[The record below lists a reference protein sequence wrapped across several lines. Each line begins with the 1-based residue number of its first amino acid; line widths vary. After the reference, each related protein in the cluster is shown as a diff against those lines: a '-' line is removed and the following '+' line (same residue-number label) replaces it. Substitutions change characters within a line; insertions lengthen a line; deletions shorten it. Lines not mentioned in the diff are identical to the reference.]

1 MRITARVSHKM
12 LVAAALLVAPA
23 TASSQSLPT
32 IKIATA
38 NALALRRAE
47 PRAEPV
53 ATLPLNAV
61 VEVLDKEGEWYWV
74 MLARDAQGT
83 QRSAWVHASDVEGAA
98 DGRSIGAK
106 RSAPEPA
113 KPSKKDLQ
121 RMKKAELE
129 LEAARRHYE
138 ETLKAK

>member
-1 MRITARVSHKM
+1 MRITVRVSRKM

-23 TASSQSLPT
+23 AASSQSLPT
-32 IKIATA
+32 LKVVTA

-47 PRAEPV
+47 TRAEPV

-61 VEVLDKEGEWYWV
+61 LEVLDSEGDWYWV

-83 QRSAWVHASDVEGAA
+83 QRSAWIHASDVEVTT
-98 DGRSIGAK
+98 DGRSIRAK
-106 RSAPEPA
+106 RPAPEPA

-138 ETLKAK
+138 ETLNGK